1 MKKITSFCMD
11 FPIPRTHCGTVM
23 GNGNMGAMVW
33 GNENLHITINRADFW
48 DHRGGETIMEGN
60 SYKKLVAAIDP
71 NDGSAVDKVFVREK
85 FPDNVWKPQRIPVGR
100 FEFALKNGIKLLKS
114 ELVYKNGEIIIH
126 TDSEH
131 KIKLSQGVK
140 DNVLYVEDTGKI
152 IDKVISKPSWEFEKS
167 REWLSRLAFKGPEL
181 VNENNLTGWLQACPQ
196 DPSLASLCG
205 RTENGFIISLE
216 LGADNKAAMEHSVSS
231 ISEFKNNIS
240 YFLKANSDWWKK
252 YWKDT
257 PELNFPDE
265 FFNNFFK
272 YALYKFAAAT
282 NPASPRPA
290 GLQGPWHEEYQHAQW
305 SGDYHFNINIQ
316 QIYTLA
322 FGIGKPEHLMPLFD
336 MVESDIF
343 MKNMRHNAHVMFGID
358 DGLLLTHAVDDRG
371 FQCGWISTGSTLD
384 QACGGWLAQ
393 LYWLYYKYTLDE
405 KFLRDRAVP
414 FMRGIL
420 RVYEAMLE
428 GKNGTF
434 SIPLAI
440 SAEYGCRN
448 PNGKVAG
455 KDPSYQFA
463 CIHMLLDALLEASAI
478 LKIQPEAKWLEM
490 KKKVPPY
497 TLFEG
502 IDQYSQPEKRIA
514 IWEDQDLEYCHRHH
528 SHLACIY
535 PFDTTA
541 NINDPEKDEI
551 LNNSIDHWVHKG
563 MGEWSEWC
571 MPWAAIIQTRMGF
584 SEAPAI
590 IMNIW
595 KELFINEGMTTTYL
609 PKFRGLT
616 VHRRPDMLKP
626 KETNE
631 IMQLDGTMGG
641 ATAMIEMLAHKHAGT
656 VNIFQGIPPKWKNV
670 SFKNIRLPGSFK
682 VSASR
687 KNGKLKELI
696 LESSGG
702 EKIKLSVSGVKKL
715 KMESANTEKII
726 NLPCTLEMK
735 KGEKIVFSEL

>member
-1 MKKITSFCMD
+1 MD

-23 GNGNMGAMVW
+23 GNGNMGVMVW

-48 DHRGGETIMEGN
+48 DHRGGELIMEGN
-60 SYKKLVAAIDP
+60 SYKKLIAAIDP
-71 NDGSAVDKVFVREK
+71 EDGGAVDEVFIRQE
-85 FPDNVWKPQRIPVGR
+85 FPGDVWKPQRIPVGR
-100 FEFALKNGIKLLKS
+100 FEFTLKNGIKLFRS
-114 ELVYKNGEIIIH
+114 ELIYKSGEIIIH
-126 TDSEH
+126 TDSPH
-131 KIKLSQGVK
+131 KIKLSQGIK
-140 DNVLYVEDTGKI
+140 DNVLYIEDKGKI
-152 IDKVISKPSWEFEKS
+152 ISKVLSKPSWDFEKS
-167 REWLSRLAFKGPEL
+167 REWLSAYAFKEPEI
-181 VNENNLTGWLQACPQ
+181 VNEPALKGWIQPCPA

-205 RTENGFIISLE
+205 KTENGFIISLE
-216 LGADNKAAMEHSVSS
+216 LGDDNKSAKDNASAAIKAISDKLSV
-231 ISEFKNNIS
+231 FTKTN
-240 YFLKANSDWWKK
+240 AAWWNK
-252 YWKDT
+252 YWSTT

-265 FFNNFFK
+265 FFNTFSR

-290 GLQGPWHEEYQHAQW
+290 GLQGPWHEEYQRAQW

-322 FGIGKPEHLMPLFD
+322 FAAGKLDHLIPLFD
-336 MVESDIF
+336 MVESDVF
-343 MKNMRHNAHVMFGID
+343 MKNMRHNAKVMFGID

-393 LYWLYYKYTLDE
+393 LYWLYYKYSLDK
-405 KFLRDRAVP
+405 KFLAERAVP

-428 GKNGTF
+428 EKNGTF

-448 PNGKVAG
+448 PNGKRAG

-463 CIHMLLDALLEASAI
+463 CIHMLLDALLEASDV
-478 LKIQPEAKWLEM
+478 LKIQPEKKWLEM

-497 TLFEG
+497 TLLEG
-502 IDQYSQPEKRIA
+502 VDQYSQKEKRIA

-535 PFDTTA
+535 PFDTTE

-571 MPWAAIIQTRMGF
+571 LPWAAIIQTRMGF

-595 KELFINEGMTTTYL
+595 KELFVNEGMTTVYL

-631 IMQLDGTMGG
+631 IMQLDGTMGA
-641 ATAMIEMLAHKHAGT
+641 ATAMLEMLAHKHAGT
-656 VNIFQGIPPKWKNV
+656 VNVFQGVPLKWESI
-670 SFKNIRLPGSFK
+670 SFKNIRIPGPFLL
-682 VSASR
+682 SASKESGR
-687 KNGKLKELI
+687 LKELI
-696 LESSGG
+696 IESIGG
-702 EKIKLSVSGVKKL
+702 EELKLNVSGIKKL
-715 KMESANTEKII
+715 RMKKSSIEKSIKM
-726 NLPCTLEMK
+726 PCSLKMK
-735 KGEKIVFSEL
+735 KGEKIIFSE